1 MKQGIAFLPLLL
13 LFSACDDAPGQWS
26 AIVYPDGTEANY
38 LTTRG
43 FKSLGMCRQAA
54 QERIA
59 ALPDSSKA
67 RYRCGFQ
74 CEVDPANPG
83 RNNCKSFQQ

>member
-1 MKQGIAFLPLLL
+1 
-13 LFSACDDAPGQWS
+13 
-26 AIVYPDGTEANY
+26 
-38 LTTRG
+38 
-43 FKSLGMCRQAA
+43 MCRQAA